1 MLIHKELPVLSFASA
16 QAFEAWLAD
25 HYQQAEGFWL
35 RYFKKGSGQA
45 SILHEEAVDIAL
57 CWGWIDGLINKYDEA
72 SYLVRF
78 TPRRPK
84 SIWSKVNV
92 AKVAKL
98 TAEGRM
104 QPSGLAHVELAKQDG
119 RWDRAYEPQSKME
132 VPPDFIELVKQD
144 AAAYEY
150 YLTLNRASLYSIGFR
165 LGPVTDTDKRAKKMA
180 QLLAMLRQG
189 QFA

>member
-1 MLIHKELPVLSFASA
+1 MLTHKELPVLSFPSA
-16 QAFEAWLAD
+16 QAFEAWLAE
-25 HYQQAEGFWL
+25 HYQQTTGFWL
-35 RYFKKGSGQA
+35 RYFKKGSGQPT
-45 SILHEEAVDIAL
+45 ILHDEAVDIAL

-104 QPSGLAHVELAKQDG
+104 QPSGLAHVEQAKQDG
-119 RWDRAYEPQSKME
+119 RWDRAYEPQRSME
-132 VPPDFIELVKQD
+132 VPSDFIELVKQD
-144 AAAYEY
+144 PAAYEY
-150 YLTLNRASLYSIGFR
+150 YQTLNRAGLYAIGFR
-165 LGPVTDTDKRAKKMA
+165 LGPVTNPEKRAKKMA
-180 QLLAMLRQG
+180 QLLAMLRER